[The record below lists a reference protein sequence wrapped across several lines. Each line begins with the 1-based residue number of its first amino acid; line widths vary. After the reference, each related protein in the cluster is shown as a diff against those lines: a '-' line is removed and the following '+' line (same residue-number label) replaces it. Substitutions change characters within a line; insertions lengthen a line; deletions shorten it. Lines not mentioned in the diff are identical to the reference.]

1 MISNKKYEKIIE
13 KTSLIANGILIGV
26 LIVFILG
33 LSTEIIKEN
42 AKLADTLSLFSF
54 ALIFVSLTIQSYLDN
69 YITRINIEL
78 ERLFN
83 TIEEE
88 KDE

>member
-1 MISNKKYEKIIE
+1 MQVSRYII
-13 KTSLIANGILIGV
+13 
-26 LIVFILG
+26 
-33 LSTEIIKEN
+33 IIF
-42 AKLADTLSLFSF
+42 FS
-54 ALIFVSLTIQSYLDN
+54 LIFVSLTIQSYLDN